1 MPALPKTADTP
12 VLRTDFS
19 DQTAWEALL
28 TAIATPDEDEFMAYV
43 EYVEDPAYRDL
54 TSEQALALVPEEF
67 GHPILI
73 VADRAALA
81 SPEMPLLVIDLREE
95 RGREIRVAVENLW
108 SIENNLSISNMDFVE
123 FARAV
128 DEDGVFRGF

>member
-28 TAIATPDEDEFMAYV
+28 VAIATP
-43 EYVEDPAYRDL
+43 
-54 TSEQALALVPEEF
+54 
-67 GHPILI
+67 
-73 VADRAALA
+73 
-81 SPEMPLLVIDLREE
+81 
-95 RGREIRVAVENLW
+95 
-108 SIENNLSISNMDFVE
+108 
-123 FARAV
+123 

>member
-1 MPALPKTADTP
+1 MTTLPTTAGTP

-28 TAIATPDEDEFMAYV
+28 TVIATPDEDDFRAYV
-43 EYVEDPAYRDL
+43 EFVEDTAHRDL
-54 TSEQALALVPEEF
+54 TPEQLLALVPEEF

-73 VADRAALA
+73 VADRVALT

-95 RGREIRVAVENLW
+95 RGRAIRVAVENLW